1 MTNNSF
7 VVEVTFKYCPT
18 WLGDKENFHS
28 RLPKTTLK
36 DISFILLI
44 LLNNIRFASYAR
56 RLSQKRI
63 ALKNCIKN
71 QLKTNY
77 VEFHIHV

>member
-1 MTNNSF
+1 MTKSSF
-7 VVEVTFKYCPT
+7 VAEVIFKELIL
-18 WLGDKENFHS
+18 WFERDQNFHS